1 MIPRAQKQSPALGLF
16 ITFEGPEGGGKTSQ
30 ARLLADWLR
39 EDGKNVLMTREP
51 GGSRIGD
58 SVRAILLDP
67 ERTEMCPATEIL
79 LFSAARAQLVG
90 QVIRP
95 QLAAGGIV
103 VCDRYSDSTLAYQ
116 GYGRGLDLEQLRMIT
131 TFATGG
137 LTPDLTI
144 CLDLPVMDGLERKL
158 AGDAL
163 EWNRMEQ
170 ERLAFHEHVRQGY
183 LALAQQEPARWM
195 VLNARR
201 PMDELQTVI
210 RGRVQSLL
218 DLLEP

>member
-1 MIPRAQKQSPALGLF
+1 MGLF
-16 ITFEGPEGGGKTSQ
+16 ITLEGPEGGGKTTQ
-30 ARLLADWLR
+30 ARFLADWLR
-39 EDGKNVLMTREP
+39 EDGKNVVVAREP

-58 SVRAILLDP
+58 AVRSILLDP

-116 GYGRGLDLEQLRMIT
+116 GYGRGLDLEQLRLIT

-137 LTPDLTI
+137 LLPDLTV
-144 CLDLPVMDGLERKL
+144 CLDLPVLDGLERKL
-158 AGDAL
+158 AGDAV

-170 ERLAFHEHVRQGY
+170 EQLAFHERVRMGY
-183 LALAQQEPARWM
+183 LALAQQEPLRWM
-195 VLNARR
+195 VVDAKR

-218 DLLEP
+218 DLLEPQVSRS